1 MKKAIWKIK
10 RGDRQAGLDYI
21 EKLKQEGEK
30 VIEIIEEK
38 DQFIIIME
46 DNV

>member
-10 RGDRQAGLDYI
+10 RGDREAGLAYI

-30 VIEIIEEK
+30 IIEIQENERE
-38 DQFIIIME
+38 FIIIME